1 MKNHQSEHKQAASA
15 FTLIE
20 LLVVIAIIAILASL
34 LLPSLQKAKEAA
46 KQSECANKLKH
57 IGTAGSMYTMDWNDY
72 IADRKKVPLPYS
84 QAGCAEYVK
93 IADYLG
99 FDSSQ
104 SCKPM
109 DKKSAGL
116 FLICPNNPI
125 GVFNGNN
132 PSWCQ
137 NAHVNSNDNVP
148 DSGITYKIN
157 EFKIAPWSKIIF
169 MDSNDSGSTR
179 VKWTEFSIVG
189 NISLR
194 HGGTQLSNGVWL
206 KGKSNTL
213 FLDGHVQALGA
224 EVYPSL
230 TESYPFPVA
239 ASFLLKDSP
248 GASF

>member
-1 MKNHQSEHKQAASA
+1 LSIANA

-34 LLPSLQKAKEAA
+34 LLPSLQKAKEMAR
-46 KQSECANKLKH
+46 QSECANKLKQ
-57 IGTAGSMYTMDWNDY
+57 IGNAEAMYLMDWDEY

-99 FDSSQ
+99 FDSSK

-109 DKKSAGL
+109 DKQPAGK
-116 FLICPNNPI
+116 FLTCPNNPI

-137 NAHVNSNDNVP
+137 NAHVNTNDNSP
-148 DSGITYKIN
+148 DLGRTYKIT

-169 MDSNDSGSTR
+169 MDSNDAGSTR
-179 VKWTEFSIVG
+179 LKWTEFYITG

-194 HGGTQLSNGVWL
+194 HGGTKLSNGVWL

-224 EVYPSL
+224 EAFPNIP
-230 TESYPFPVA
+230 EAYPFPL
-239 ASFLLKDSP
+239 ASKFLMKDSP
-248 GASF
+248 GANL